1 MGSENETYE
10 VEFTEE
16 CIEEIRNIYE
26 YISNKL
32 FAKESAKKL
41 IGLTKQHILSL
52 KNFPNKYVKIEKFD
66 NLKREYRRM
75 IIKNYVV
82 LYTIDEKHK
91 KIYISHMYY
100 GRMKY
105 L

>member
-32 FAKESAKKL
+32 FAKDSAKRL
-41 IGLTKQHILSL
+41 IRVTKEHILSL
-52 KNFPNKYVKIEKFD
+52 EKLFTR
-66 NLKREYRRM
+66 NLERLSCRKLAYENTT
-75 IIKNYVV
+75 K
-82 LYTIDEKHK
+82 
-91 KIYISHMYY
+91 
-100 GRMKY
+100 
-105 L
+105 